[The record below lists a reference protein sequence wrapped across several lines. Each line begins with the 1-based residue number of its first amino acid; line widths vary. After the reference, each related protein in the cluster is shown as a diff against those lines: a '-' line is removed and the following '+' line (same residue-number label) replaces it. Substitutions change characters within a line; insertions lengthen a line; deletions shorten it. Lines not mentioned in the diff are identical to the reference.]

1 MKKIKIT
8 LTDDHDL
15 FREGLKFIL
24 SQYKGIDIIDE
35 VANGTDLLKSLDI
48 QLPDI
53 VLMDIAMP
61 KMNGVETTKKALDKY
76 PDLKIIALSMFDDR
90 NSYYQMIQAGAHGF
104 IVKNTNGAELVKAIK
119 EVNSGKNYFSTSL
132 LKSIILNMSD
142 DKNNKSEG
150 NKNLFTKRE
159 SEILKL
165 LCNGLTSSEIAEKL
179 FISKKTVEGHKY
191 NLFSKTGKKNTVN
204 LVMYAVKNKL
214 VEV

>member
-1 MKKIKIT
+1 MKNIKIT

-24 SQYKGIDIIDE
+24 SQYKGIEIIDE
-35 VANGTDLLKSLDI
+35 VANGKDLLKSLDT

-61 KMNGVETTKKALDKY
+61 EMNGVETTKKVLDKY
-76 PDLKIIALSMFDDR
+76 PDLKIIALSMFDDQ
-90 NSYYQMIQAGAHGF
+90 SYYCQMIHAGAYGF
-104 IVKNTNGAELVKAIK
+104 IVKNSNGAELYKAIK
-119 EVNSGKNYFSTSL
+119 EVMSGKNYFSTTL

-142 DKNNKSEG
+142 NEKFQSEDNKS
-150 NKNLFTKRE
+150 LLTKRE
-159 SEILKL
+159 SEILQL
-165 LCNGLTSSEIAEKL
+165 LCNGLTSSEIAKKL